1 MDIAKFLKDYGELI
15 SVALI
20 PIVVLLLG
28 NHFQNRKMKREAKE
42 KLFLTLM
49 AGRKAVATR
58 EYSDALNQIDIIF
71 QNDKS
76 VRAAWQ
82 QFFYSLDSKSQHFD
96 SQNSFRLDMLSEM
109 ANVLGYKNL
118 KQTEIDRFYIPQV
131 LGDQK
136 RGQELL
142 LSETLRVLNA
152 SKSYGV
158 PFSPEEY
165 KLNYEKLYKQSPSE
179 DSL

>member
-1 MDIAKFLKDYGELI
+1 MLLQILKDYGELI
-15 SVALI
+15 SITLI
-20 PIVVLLLG
+20 PFIIWFLG
-28 NHFQNRKMKREAKE
+28 NHFQNRKMKRQAKE

-49 AGRKAVATR
+49 AGRKATATK
-58 EYSDALNQIDIIF
+58 EYTDALNQIDVIF
-71 QNDKS
+71 QDSKS
-76 VRAAWQ
+76 VRIAWQ
-82 QFFYSLDSKSQHFD
+82 QFYYSLSPKSQHFD

-109 ANVLGYKNL
+109 ANDLGYKNL

-131 LGDQK
+131 FEDQR

-142 LSETLRVLNA
+142 LLENLRVLNY

-165 KLNYEKLYKQSPSE
+165 KENYERLYKQPLSGASE
-179 DSL
+179 